1 LVAVLIT
8 LDYNCNLSMS
18 HRIKR
23 IPFGYDG
30 PLPTGRTLQR
40 LLPKILE
47 GIDET
52 QEQQPNVVLEAF
64 QQILGTELS
73 KIAVAKSFADGVL
86 YVAVKNSTFLSV
98 LHMQEKG
105 RILSQLRVKCPKHRF
120 NNIVFRVG

>member
-1 LVAVLIT
+1 
-8 LDYNCNLSMS
+8 MS